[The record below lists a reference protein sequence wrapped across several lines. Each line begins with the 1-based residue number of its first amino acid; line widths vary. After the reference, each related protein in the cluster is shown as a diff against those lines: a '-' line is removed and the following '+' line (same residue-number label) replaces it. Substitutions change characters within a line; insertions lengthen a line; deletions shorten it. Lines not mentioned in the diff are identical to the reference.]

1 MRSKMKLLLPGVDA
15 LWGELPEEWVFLD
28 ESLADGSDLSLAE
41 VKKVL
46 GRVDAD

>member
-1 MRSKMKLLLPGVDA
+1 MRLLLPEVDA
-15 LWGELPEEWVFLD
+15 LWGELPDDWVFLD

-46 GRVDAD
+46 GRVDAN